1 MILASQSPRRRQLLE
16 ELGYRLTVV
25 PADIDETPSPDETP
39 VQLVERLSRE
49 KAEATRR
56 AAAEEGLED
65 PDGLL
70 VSADTIVWDDS
81 GNALGKPSDAD
92 DARRML
98 GELSG
103 RAHHVSTGCCL
114 MELGPDGE
122 AAAAVSFVETTD
134 VEFWP
139 LSEAQINAYVATGEP
154 MDKAGA
160 YGIQGRGRVLVR
172 EIRGDYFSVVGLPVS
187 RLVRTIEGL
196 GRGQQR
202 LAETQ

>member
-1 MILASQSPRRRQLLE
+1 
-16 ELGYRLTVV
+16 
-25 PADIDETPSPDETP
+25 
-39 VQLVERLSRE
+39 
-49 KAEATRR
+49 
-56 AAAEEGLED
+56 
-65 PDGLL
+65 
-70 VSADTIVWDDS
+70 
-81 GNALGKPSDAD
+81 
-92 DARRML
+92 
-98 GELSG
+98 
-103 RAHHVSTGCCL
+103 

>member
-16 ELGYRLTVV
+16 ELGYSLTIV

-70 VSADTIVWDDS
+70 VAADTIVWDDS